1 MSIANSGD
9 VNYAWSMIDDSD
21 IEILNKYMPD
31 FPPASV
37 WLVGAGPGHIGLI
50 SIMGLFAL
58 KQADVVV
65 YDALVNRDFLQF
77 MRPDAEAIYAGKR
90 GGKPSAKQE
99 NIIDTIIKFAKQG
112 KRVLRLK
119 GGDPFVFGRGGEEV
133 EALTEADIKFLAVPG
148 ITAGIGGLA
157 LAHIPATT
165 RETNQSITF
174 LTGHDSKGI
183 IPSAIDWNALAKGAQ
198 TIVMY
203 MSLKNIRAICDKLI
217 EGGRE
222 IDESV
227 AFVRNAT
234 LSDQQV
240 WLTTLGEAADFV
252 VEHDITPPSIV
263 VMGANVDLR
272 ERVLSHALP
281 IFNQISTD
289 NGVE

>member
-1 MSIANSGD
+1 
-9 VNYAWSMIDDSD
+9 MIDDSD
-21 IEILNKYMPD
+21 IEILNGIMPD
-31 FPPASV
+31 FPVGSV

-65 YDALVNRDFLQF
+65 YDALVNRDFLKF
-77 MRPDAEAIYAGKR
+77 MRADAEAIYAGKR

-99 NIIDTIIKFAKQG
+99 NIIDTIIKYAKLG

-133 EALTEADIKFLAVPG
+133 EALANADVKFLAIPG

-157 LAHIPATT
+157 FAHIPATT

-183 IPSAIDWNALAKGAQ
+183 IPSAIDWDALAKGAQ

-203 MSLKNIRAICDKLI
+203 MSLKNIRAICDRLI
-217 EGGRE
+217 EGGRAA
-222 IDESV
+222 DEAV

-234 LSDQQV
+234 LVDQEV
-240 WLTTLGEAADFV
+240 WQTTLSQAADYV

-263 VMGANVDLR
+263 IMGANVDLR
-272 ERVLSHALP
+272 ERVLAHALP
-281 IFNQISTD
+281 IFGQISTD
-289 NGVE
+289 NGAD